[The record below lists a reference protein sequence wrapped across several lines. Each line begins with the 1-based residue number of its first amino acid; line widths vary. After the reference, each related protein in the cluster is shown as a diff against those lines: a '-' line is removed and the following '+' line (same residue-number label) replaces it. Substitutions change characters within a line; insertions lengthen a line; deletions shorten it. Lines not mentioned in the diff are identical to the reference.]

1 MDRSVSLKWTKR
13 LYEVAH
19 SIMRG
24 ISVLIRFVKGCY
36 CIVGLSPHLREDI
49 YVHHVQHC
57 VNLGINHDNLLLL
70 FPLWPI
76 ISHRS
81 INSVVHSWKICVLI
95 NNLQC
100 HFAVGWLRL
109 IFLEYIVIDAWELLF
124 RELFAIEWNAD
135 IIILT
140 WFLLVMNDGRR
151 FRHQQSI
158 LTLLMI
164 HSSEGWFL
172 VVKLDWTC
180 LTRAPSEG
188 GASPWSRSIDI

>member
-36 CIVGLSPHLREDI
+36 CIVGLGPHLREDI

-76 ISHRS
+76 IS
-81 INSVVHSWKICVLI
+81 INSVVHSWRICVL
-95 NNLQC
+95 NLQC
-100 HFAVGWLRL
+100 NFAVGWLWL

-124 RELFAIEWNAD
+124 RELIAIERNAD
-135 IIILT
+135 IIIIT
-140 WFLLVMNDGRR
+140 WFLLIMNDCRR

-158 LTLLMI
+158 LTLLI
-164 HSSEGWFL
+164 SEGWFL
-172 VVKLDWTC
+172 VVKLDWTY
-180 LTRAPSEG
+180 LTWTPS
-188 GASPWSRSIDI
+188 